1 VKHWRMIPMALRV
14 ALVTFAVNALVMLI
28 ATSQHLHFAT
38 SMKLVLLTSG
48 TSFMAEA
55 FALYGTLELTKLLTG
70 RAALGAKIAAFGW
83 FVSIVVTFVM
93 IASRFSSDIES
104 MRSFSSY
111 ISWGWFFAKTC
122 IAVGLV
128 VAAWKRPPL
137 AVACLVVCVIVNRP
151 PALEHWFTGLVGESI
166 KYVHYGLQPLYAAA
180 LLALVIIA
188 VAGLPDDFVMR
199 EPQRAERGL
208 DWMASSLW
216 LRVCALVVVPLL
228 TLMMVA
234 GDGRGAEKILGYGA
248 LIAAGVNIMSFAW
261 FGLGSLEV
269 ARSRHLEV
277 RSGPFLVAAAGS
289 LWCAG
294 VSLHQ
299 LPDLYSALT
308 GHSRYSFSSADN
320 FAAMF
325 PYVMPL
331 VGTATI
337 IAAALAIAGFAKRR
351 ENLELAGRGE
361 RSAILV
367 GVLQLLTL
375 GTITYLLP
383 EARSTSS
390 FMLLTL
396 MALTFGLIAIVSAA
410 RLARDAA
417 VVVEAA
423 PPTIPSA
430 QLL

>member
-1 VKHWRMIPMALRV
+1 
-14 ALVTFAVNALVMLI
+14 
-28 ATSQHLHFAT
+28 
-38 SMKLVLLTSG
+38 
-48 TSFMAEA
+48 
-55 FALYGTLELTKLLTG
+55 
-70 RAALGAKIAAFGW
+70 GAKIAAFGW
-83 FVSIVVTFVM
+83 CVSIAMTFVV
-93 IASRFSSDIES
+93 IGFRFSSDFEWV
-104 MRSFSSY
+104 RSYSSY
-111 ISWGWFFAKTC
+111 FGWAWFVAKTC

-128 VAAWKRPPL
+128 VAAWKRP
-137 AVACLVVCVIVNRP
+137 AVALACLVVCLIADRP
-151 PALEHWFTGLVGESI
+151 PVLEHWFAEQIGASI
-166 KYVHYGLQPLYAAA
+166 RYVRYGLQALYAAA
-180 LLALVIIA
+180 LLGLVISA
-188 VAGLPDDFVMR
+188 VADLPEDFVMR
-199 EPQRAERGL
+199 DSQRAKRGL

-228 TLMMVA
+228 TLVLVA
-234 GDGRGAEKILGYGA
+234 GDGNGAEKILGYGA
-248 LIAAGVNIMSFAW
+248 LIAAGVNILSFGW
-261 FGLGSLEV
+261 FGFGALDV

-299 LPDLYSALT
+299 LPELYGAMT
-308 GHSRYSFSSADN
+308 GHGRYSFSGDEN

-331 VGTATI
+331 VAAATI
-337 IAAALAIAGFAKRR
+337 IAAAFAIAGFAKRR

-361 RSAILV
+361 RTAILV

-375 GTITYLLP
+375 GTIVYLLP

-390 FMLLTL
+390 FLLLTL
-396 MALTFGLIAIVSAA
+396 MALTFGLIAVVNAA